1 MPVAMLFVLL
11 AMAQQRHRPPA
22 AELLDE
28 AQRELL
34 AVVLDRPV
42 ALIDAA
48 AVGELLAVAAA
59 ELAPGDRARAGIVQ
73 QRFARPEIRHPH
85 VVAARRQA
93 ATAEARRQNAQAV
106 RARLDGRLDGL

>member
-22 AELLDE
+22 AELLAE

-42 ALIDAA
+42 ALIAA
-48 AVGELLAVAAA
+48 ALRELLAVAAS

-73 QRFARPEIRHPH
+73 QRFARREVRHPH
-85 VVAARRQA
+85 VVPARRQA
-93 ATAEARRQNAQAV
+93 ATAEPRRENT
-106 RARLDGRLDGL
+106 